1 MERILFV
8 DALHAYELLAKYV
21 RNDDKLTQFYLR
33 GCGGI
38 GRRATFR
45 T

>member
-21 RNDDKLTQFYLR
+21 RNDDKLNTILLTGMWR
-33 GCGGI
+33 NW
-38 GRRATFR
+38 
-45 T
+45 